1 MKVASVQEIKQE
13 LNELNKPELLAL
25 CLRLTKYKKD
35 NKELLNFLL
44 FNAHDIDA
52 YINTVNEEIEE
63 MFTEVN
69 SSHVYFAKKPC
80 VKFCDLPINTFNMQA
95 INKLKLKC

>member
-69 SSHVYFAKKPC
+69 SSHVYFAKKN
-80 VKFCDLPINTFNMQA
+80 LA
-95 INKLKLKC
+95 